1 MYMTQ
6 QRSQGGLEALPI
18 MPCVWTIIS
27 FFSITW
33 QFICYGFHR
42 SRVANRSGISRKK
55 AYLFPLLR
63 SWSTGKCSVRTIY
76 LSSSEISSWPRQFP
90 WENRRTKD
98 VRVFISEESDRC
110 SEGSPISNPFG
121 SDKQLWYQGK
131 LLSVSFLG
139 LAWLWLHSLFSA
151 IEAHFHC
158 CVHTCTDHDRIN
170 LLRFPYRLNTVL
182 SEGKILRKLS
192 SFNEPFP
199 TCLTALILGQASR
212 RSLLGLV
219 CVWIIH

>member
-1 MYMTQ
+1 MQFSTCSRISKKQTCRQ
-6 QRSQGGLEALPI
+6 QSDHFIDSTPALSVLFFSTTACSVLMAFVFYYNDMLQKVTMQRNQQFSAFGCYQGGLEALPI

-90 WENRRTKD
+90 GENRRTKD
-98 VRVFISEESDRC
+98 VRVFISEESMALYPRQ
-110 SEGSPISNPFG
+110 N
-121 SDKQLWYQGK
+121 
-131 LLSVSFLG
+131 
-139 LAWLWLHSLFSA
+139 SLF
-151 IEAHFHC
+151 EF
-158 CVHTCTDHDRIN
+158 
-170 LLRFPYRLNTVL
+170 
-182 SEGKILRKLS
+182 
-192 SFNEPFP
+192 
-199 TCLTALILGQASR
+199 
-212 RSLLGLV
+212 
-219 CVWIIH
+219 